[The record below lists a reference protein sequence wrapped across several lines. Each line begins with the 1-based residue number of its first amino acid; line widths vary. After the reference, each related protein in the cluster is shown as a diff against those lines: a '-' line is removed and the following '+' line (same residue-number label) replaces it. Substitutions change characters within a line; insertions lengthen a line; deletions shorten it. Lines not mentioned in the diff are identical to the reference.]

1 MSTPNL
7 RSDEAK
13 QVSRE
18 SLTTR
23 ARLVGQVGQFCDMS
37 DVCGPGNR
45 RCMSGPAGR
54 HLGYTEPQVLHA
66 AFRAVVSTGEDHAV
80 KEGVHR
86 LCPLIVPH
94 APRAGIFLGL
104 LQYFTVFV
112 KTAETWFDSPDVM
125 TALLKFLQVLG
136 ILVLVLWV
144 GNL

>member
-23 ARLVGQVGQFCDMS
+23 ARLVGQFCDMS

-80 KEGVHR
+80 K
-86 LCPLIVPH
+86 
-94 APRAGIFLGL
+94 GL
-104 LQYFTVFV
+104 TSLV
-112 KTAETWFDSPDVM
+112 SPDRASRLFSVCCD
-125 TALLKFLQVLG
+125 LLGPGAVLYR
-136 ILVLVLWV
+136 VRQDR
-144 GNL
+144 

>member
-13 QVSRE
+13 QVSRDP
-18 SLTTR
+18 LTTR
-23 ARLVGQVGQFCDMS
+23 ARLVGQVGQCCDLS

-54 HLGYTEPQVLHA
+54 HLGYPEPQVLHA
-66 AFRAVVSTGEDHAV
+66 AFRAVVSTGAHHAA
-80 KEGVHR
+80 KGVHR
-86 LCPLIVPH
+86 LYYLIVSH
-94 APRAGIFLGL
+94 APRAGIF

-125 TALLKFLQVLG
+125 TALLKFLQVRA
-136 ILVLVLWV
+136 ILVVAFV
-144 GNL
+144 GG